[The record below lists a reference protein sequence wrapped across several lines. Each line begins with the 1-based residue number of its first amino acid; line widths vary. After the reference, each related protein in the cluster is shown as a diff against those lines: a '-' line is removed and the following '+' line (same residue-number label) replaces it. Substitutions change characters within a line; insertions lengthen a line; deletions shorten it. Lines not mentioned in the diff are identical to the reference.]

1 MLLSDVRVIY
11 KNPKYKVIQHN
22 GEYLLVDLVSTW
34 FVYFFPFINWFIPK
48 KYAIIS
54 EEEFENLN
62 VVKPNKNNVFW
73 SVIGSSVLFGVTL
86 RKYVHVF
93 DVQLD
98 KLVVMILCALALICV
113 IVFYFNLNRKLKLK
127 VFDTNI
133 EKNKRVILIPTF
145 KLGCFLVFGYIFA
158 GSFSI
163 FSLIALMTIEPQN
176 IIIFIYWI
184 MMTMLFFLLNMTSIG
199 NEKVRVIMK
208 NN

>member
-1 MLLSDVRVIY
+1 MLLCDVRVIY

-86 RKYVHVF
+86 RKYIHVF

-133 EKNKRVILIPTF
+133 EKNKRNYSSVMKYPNLLYTDITLVLLHYLLLYTIHPKNSTSF
-145 KLGCFLVFGYIFA
+145 KYPL
-158 GSFSI
+158 
-163 FSLIALMTIEPQN
+163 PN
-176 IIIFIYWI
+176 
-184 MMTMLFFLLNMTSIG
+184 
-199 NEKVRVIMK
+199 
-208 NN
+208 

>member
-1 MLLSDVRVIY
+1 MLLCDVRVIY

-86 RKYVHVF
+86 RKYIHVF
-93 DVQLD
+93 DVQ
-98 KLVVMILCALALICV
+98 
-113 IVFYFNLNRKLKLK
+113 
-127 VFDTNI
+127 
-133 EKNKRVILIPTF
+133 
-145 KLGCFLVFGYIFA
+145 
-158 GSFSI
+158 
-163 FSLIALMTIEPQN
+163 
-176 IIIFIYWI
+176 
-184 MMTMLFFLLNMTSIG
+184 
-199 NEKVRVIMK
+199 
-208 NN
+208 

>member
-1 MLLSDVRVIY
+1 M
-11 KNPKYKVIQHN
+11 
-22 GEYLLVDLVSTW
+22 VDLVSTW
-34 FVYFFPFINWFIPK
+34 IAYFLPMINWFIPK

-86 RKYVHVF
+86 RKYIHVF

>member
-1 MLLSDVRVIY
+1 
-11 KNPKYKVIQHN
+11 
-22 GEYLLVDLVSTW
+22 
-34 FVYFFPFINWFIPK
+34 NWFIPK

-86 RKYVHVF
+86 RKYIHVF

-133 EKNKRVILIPTF
+133 EKNKRVI
-145 KLGCFLVFGYIFA
+145 
-158 GSFSI
+158 
-163 FSLIALMTIEPQN
+163 
-176 IIIFIYWI
+176 
-184 MMTMLFFLLNMTSIG
+184 
-199 NEKVRVIMK
+199 
-208 NN
+208 

>member
-1 MLLSDVRVIY
+1 MVRV
-11 KNPKYKVIQHN
+11 
-22 GEYLLVDLVSTW
+22 L
-34 FVYFFPFINWFIPK
+34 FFLSLIGSFQK

-86 RKYVHVF
+86 RKYIHVF

-145 KLGCFLVFGYIFA
+145 KLGCFF
-158 GSFSI
+158 SFRI
-163 FSLIALMTIEPQN
+163 YFRWKFFN
-176 IIIFIYWI
+176 IFINCPYDNRTSKYNNI
-184 MMTMLFFLLNMTSIG
+184 YLLDYDDNAFLFVKYDFD
-199 NEKVRVIMK
+199 R
-208 NN
+208 

>member
-1 MLLSDVRVIY
+1 
-11 KNPKYKVIQHN
+11 
-22 GEYLLVDLVSTW
+22 
-34 FVYFFPFINWFIPK
+34 NWFIPK

-86 RKYVHVF
+86 RKYIHVF